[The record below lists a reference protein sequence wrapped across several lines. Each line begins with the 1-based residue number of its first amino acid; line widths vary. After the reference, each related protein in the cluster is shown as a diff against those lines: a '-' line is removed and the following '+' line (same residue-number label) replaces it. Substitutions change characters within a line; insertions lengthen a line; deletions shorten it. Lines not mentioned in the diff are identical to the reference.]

1 MNMLKIVC
9 IALLSLLF
17 ACKQNT
23 EDASKQIP
31 LPGIWYEKG
40 SSVINFDDSLIF
52 FGEKVDTG
60 YVFRVTGSYNE
71 SGDTVFVKA
80 IESTHSYFKTGDSFV
95 YIRQNDWIWFQK
107 YVNRHGVVKEEYSE
121 FEVGLAHK
129 RFYPAKRIAED

>member
-1 MNMLKIVC
+1 MNMLKKVC
-9 IALLSLLF
+9 IVLLLLLLT
-17 ACKQNT
+17 CKQNSKNV
-23 EDASKQIP
+23 SKQIP

-40 SSVINFDDSLIF
+40 SSVINFNDSLIF

-95 YIRQNDWIWFQK
+95 YIRQNDWIWYQK
-107 YVNRHGVVKEEYSE
+107 FVNRHGVVKEEYSG
-121 FEVGLAHK
+121 FEEGLAHK
-129 RFYPAKRIAED
+129 RFYPTKRIVEE